1 LIDTLRLLRD
11 PVSAEKRVLLRRRWE
26 GLDARWRVAMQG
38 YGQQSTGC
46 SATIGVQ
53 PRCDFDC
60 GGCYLG
66 AEANRLRPLAVAEV
80 LEQLDELRAHL
91 GPKGNVQITD
101 GEVTLLPR
109 ADLVRIL
116 QHARGI
122 GLIPMLMTHGDSFRR
137 DAELLE
143 RLVVDGG
150 LTEVGIHVD
159 TTQRGRLGYKKVRDE
174 AGLMPL
180 RDEFA
185 AMIRDVR
192 RRTGRPLR
200 AAHTLTVTR
209 DNLDGVPAVIDWCL
223 RNRDVFGIVSLQPL
237 AQVGRTRAELR
248 GVRSDELW
256 ERIGR
261 ALAPYG
267 FRGSGSR
274 AFLFGHPECTRF
286 EPLIVLERTGQRP
299 EVVPVLRPGHPEDE
313 MMVEEFYARGLGGLS
328 FRDDTLPE
336 RLCRTAGALMT
347 CLPWLAGPGRR
358 WLAARA
364 SELGISLAGLA
375 LNMIRGRLRAGAM
388 TIASHHFMSGE
399 EIRTPLGQERLAA
412 CVFRLPVEGRM
423 MPMCEVNAAG
433 YRAGVQ
439 GGVAGHAGT
448 AVQADIAA
456 RAGVEAGG
464 ATAAHGGAT

>member
-1 LIDTLRLLRD
+1 MEERILKGSDLIDTLRLLRD
-11 PVSAEKRVLLRRRWE
+11 PVPAEKRSLLRRRWE
-26 GLDARWRVAMQG
+26 GLDARWRVATQG
-38 YGQQSTGC
+38 YGQQGTGC
-46 SATIGVQ
+46 GATIGVQ

-60 GGCYLG
+60 SGCYLG
-66 AEANRLRPLAVAEV
+66 AEANRQRPLAAAEV
-80 LEQLDELRAHL
+80 LEQLDRLRAHL

-109 ADLVRIL
+109 PVLVRIL
-116 QHARGI
+116 RYARGI

-137 DAELLE
+137 DPELLE

-159 TTQRGRLGYKKVRDE
+159 TTQRGRLGYRGAGDE

-185 AMIRDVR
+185 TMIRDVR

-223 RNRDVFGIVSLQPL
+223 RNRDVFGFVSLQPL

-274 AFLFGHPECTRF
+274 ALLFGHPECTRC
-286 EPLIVLERTGQRP
+286 EPLVVLERPGERP
-299 EVVPVLRPGHPEDE
+299 AVVPVLRPGHPEDE
-313 MMVEEFYARGLGGLS
+313 TMVEGFYALGLGGLS

-347 CLPWLAGPGRR
+347 CLPWLAGPGRH
-358 WLAARA
+358 WLARRA
-364 SELGISLAGLA
+364 SEVGISLAGLA
-375 LNMIRGRLRAGAM
+375 FDVIRGRLRAGTM
-388 TIASHHFMSGE
+388 TIVSHHFMSDG

-412 CVFRLPVEGRM
+412 CVFRLPVNGRM
-423 MPMCEVNAAG
+423 VPMCEVNAAG
-433 YRAGVQ
+433 YRAAVH
-439 GGVAGHAGT
+439 GGVAGRTGVA
-448 AVQADIAA
+448 AV
-456 RAGVEAGG
+456 G
-464 ATAAHGGAT
+464 ASAAHGGTA